1 MQGRLRLRAWEIR
14 AMTIPEV
21 MLAVD
26 DDVDNPRPP
35 GGGMPMS
42 PKQIKEHALAL
53 RDMTLR
59 QRIEATQEGRL

>member
-1 MQGRLRLRAWEIR
+1 
-14 AMTIPEV
+14 MTIPEV